1 MQNHEVVPTFD
12 MLLEELDAIVTH
24 LNQQGAQ
31 LMQAKDYA
39 QAREVIAKAEAV
51 LVFQAKVKALQ
62 EEWVQ
67 MAVPQT
73 RKTSKKKKP
82 VKRTMT
88 KLLKQGL
95 RTPNEAFQLPILQA
109 LVQQGGVGRVSEV
122 LDLVEKIMKDQLNQ
136 YDYQTIPSNPKVLR
150 WRNNAQWARFNLVQ
164 EGYLASD
171 SPRGVWEITE
181 AGRAWV
187 AAHAEGGSLV

>member
-39 QAREVIAKAEAV
+39 QAREVIAKAEGV

-67 MAVPQT
+67 MAVPPT
-73 RKTSKKKKP
+73 RKTSKMKKP

-109 LVQQGGVGRVSEV
+109 LVQLGGVGRVSEV

-150 WRNNAQWARFNLVQ
+150 WRNNA
-164 EGYLASD
+164 
-171 SPRGVWEITE
+171 
-181 AGRAWV
+181 
-187 AAHAEGGSLV
+187 